1 MRRAANDEPTRMA
14 QRTIEGWVQL
24 PTEEPGTSQ
33 GDAVVEL
40 RDASVLDAPSRVI
53 ASVQLT
59 DVRLAAGQRL
69 PFHLQAPDAPAASA
83 LLLRVQLQ
91 GKPNGAAGTG
101 PLFLTTQAFPVE
113 PSGDVRELVVAVEK
127 VSG

>member
-1 MRRAANDEPTRMA
+1 MA

-24 PTEEPGTSQ
+24 PAEEPGTPQ

-40 RDASVLDAPSRVI
+40 RDASVLDAPSRVV

-59 DVRLAAGQRL
+59 GVRLAAGQRL
-69 PFHLQAPDAPAASA
+69 PFHFQAPEAPAASA
-83 LLLRVQLQ
+83 LQLRVQLQ
-91 GKPNGAAGTG
+91 GKAHGAAGPG
-101 PLFLTTQAFPVE
+101 PLFLTTQAYPVE
-113 PSGDVRELVVAVEK
+113 PAGDVRELVVTVEK